1 MLPWLLAALLGVG
14 GPVGTLTIQTDDMT
28 ATMSS
33 AKDWTLRTL
42 HYDGTPIL
50 IDAGGEG
57 VALMVQGG
65 DWQGGGM
72 AREGEQV
79 LALKIDG
86 VEVQELPP
94 GPLGPGT
101 VVEKTSMI
109 QCIRQVATTRFEADA
124 IVQTHKLTFEG
135 DLNLKSFYPFIYSF
149 SPEFTHW
156 LAPGA
161 DAMLSGEFSGEG
173 GHPLARAV
181 PWCALYNAAAG
192 KGVIAYFQKPLAGS
206 VTLWDHANY
215 RKFFIQPMVGEVK
228 AGTELE
234 GTLVL
239 ACFSA
244 AADAWQETAQ
254 QEVAA
259 LQQRFP
265 AEQPAPQ
272 ANQLYDE
279 GVPEHGFLTVQ
290 TEHLRTVFQ
299 AESAWTLDEIWYD
312 GFKVAGPTGHYGTV
326 LIPTGGNFIGTGHS
340 EGGREV
346 VHSVQMSADGTE
358 MPVTVDTTIEADRFE
373 LVKRSTIHKFDAT
386 HTITVLGDE
395 IVQRA
400 HLTATEA
407 HELRLMYLFMH
418 CIEPSTTRWVAETP
432 EGAIV
437 EGEFESDKDFELSQK
452 ARWVALWFPEQQL
465 AVLLY
470 STRIPEAPTGMMRL
484 WDQPHYHKFYLQTNA
499 ATWALNAGDEV
510 DYTLVFKVVPNE
522 TGDWSAVRVAAAE
535 LAERF
540 PPVDAEMLEEQ

>member
-1 MLPWLLAALLGVG
+1 MLPWLLAAILGVG
-14 GPVGTLTIQTDDMT
+14 GPVGTLTVQTDEMT
-28 ATMSS
+28 ATMTST
-33 AKDWTLRTL
+33 KDWTMRTL
-42 HYDGTPIL
+42 RCGDTPIL

-57 VALMVQGG
+57 AALMVRGG
-65 DWQGGGM
+65 GWQGGGM
-72 AREGEQV
+72 SPDGEQV
-79 LALKIDG
+79 LTLTIDG
-86 VEVQELPP
+86 AEVQEVPP
-94 GPLGPGT
+94 GPLGAGT

-135 DLNLKSFYPFIYSF
+135 DLNLQSFYPFIYSF
-149 SPEFTHW
+149 SPEFTNW
-156 LAPGA
+156 MAPGP
-161 DAMLSGEFSGEG
+161 DAMLSGEFASEG
-173 GHPLARAV
+173 GHPLGRAV
-181 PWCALYNAAAG
+181 PWFALYNAPAG
-192 KGVIAYFQKPLAGS
+192 TGVIAYFQKPLAGS

-228 AGTELE
+228 AGTEIE

-244 AADAWQETAQ
+244 AADTWQDTAQ

-265 AEQPAPQ
+265 AEEPAAQ

-290 TEHLRTVFQ
+290 TEHLKTVFQ

-312 GFKVAGPTGHYGTV
+312 GFKIAGPTGHYGTV
-326 LIPTGGNFIGTGHS
+326 LIPEGGQFIGTGHS

-346 VHSVQMSADGTE
+346 VHSVQISADGAE
-358 MPVTVDTTIEADRFE
+358 RPVAVDTTIEAQSFE

-386 HTITVLGDE
+386 HTVTVLGDE

-400 HLTATEA
+400 QLTATEA
-407 HELRLMYLFMH
+407 HELKLMYLFMH
-418 CIEPSTTRWVAETP
+418 CIEPGTTRWVAETP
-432 EGAIV
+432 EGEIE

-452 ARWVALWFPEQQL
+452 VRWVAQWFPEQQL

-470 STRIPEAPTGMMRL
+470 STRVPDQPTGITRL

-499 ATWALNAGDEV
+499 TTWALAEGDAI
-510 DYTLVFKVVPNE
+510 DYTLVFRPVPGE
-522 TGDWSAVRVAAAE
+522 TGDWSAVRAAAAE

-540 PPVDAEMLEEQ
+540 PPEDAAVPEEE